1 MVVLLIIDPYLVE
14 VILLV
19 IALGLFVTLA
29 IWYKNR
35 EEAKSLQDK
44 LKDAISARSSMV
56 DEFLMRTQALIQAR
70 QDFEV
75 RQREQRGE
83 TVPTPLVD
91 TLREVPISPNTPE
104 EYERIVERIKFSD
117 EWREIYRVREP
128 EMARLRR
135 VIRLRSTLDRLPD
148 KFSEFVHA
156 VSRSLI
162 AGLVSAFLILGY
174 ALLFALQRTDLQG
187 ILGIGIV
194 SFPYYVWYGLLST
207 IRMDD
212 LGEAISQLDSA
223 STFEELEKSGSNLIT
238 KLQ

>member
-1 MVVLLIIDPYLVE
+1 MVTLVIIDPNLIV
-14 VILLV
+14 VILLA
-19 IALGLFVTLA
+19 IASGLFVTLA

-35 EEAKSLQDK
+35 KEAKSLQLK
-44 LKDAISARSSMV
+44 LKNAISARSSTV

-104 EYERIVERIKFSD
+104 EYERIVNRIKFSD
-117 EWREIYRVREP
+117 QWREIYRVREP

-135 VIRLRSTLDRLPD
+135 VISLRSMLDRLPD
-148 KFSEFVHA
+148 KLSVFVHT
-156 VSRSLI
+156 VSQSLI
-162 AGLVSAFLILGY
+162 AGLVSAFLVLGY
-174 ALLFALQRTDLQG
+174 ALLFALQITGFQG
-187 ILGIGIV
+187 ILGVLIV
-194 SFPYYVWYGLLST
+194 SFPYYIWHGLLST

-212 LGEAISQLDSA
+212 LDEAIMRLDSV
-223 STFEELEKSGSNLIT
+223 STFEELEKSGSDLIT
-238 KLQ
+238 KLK